1 MTVLDIIMVVLVY
14 MYVLQ
19 RVYKHKNDKLD
30 SL

>member
-1 MTVLDIIMVVLVY
+1 MTVLGIIMVVLVY

-19 RVYKHKNDKLD
+19 RVYKHNNDKLD